1 MIFKTAFGKLA
12 LTGLAI
18 FAGFT
23 ASGFFHSPAPPDEAD
38 KYQASIASLVSRY
51 LELYHYQQ
59 YRLDDKLS
67 KLIFENYLESLDPQR
82 VFFLQT
88 DIDGFRKYETQLD
101 DDLHANPAQLG
112 PALEI
117 YARYKER
124 VKQRV
129 AIALKLI
136 DVPMDFNVDE
146 SVEYDRSKSAWAKDT
161 AALDDIWRRR
171 IKDERLSQQLRDTPN
186 KDFAT
191 MLHKRYE
198 RLQKNVEEFEI
209 PDIVETFLN
218 SVTSVYDPH
227 STYLKPATK
236 DNFDIQMGHSLEGI
250 GATLTTEAEY
260 TKVAALVKG
269 GPAERSGKIKVNDKI
284 IAVAQGDGEM
294 EDVIDMRIDKVVKK
308 IRGPKGSKVRLLI
321 IPNDATDSGTTKE
334 VGLVRDQVN
343 LKSQDAKA
351 EIKTIKD
358 QDGKEIRLG
367 VIDIPSFYL
376 DTRSKG
382 RGETE
387 FKSTTRDVRRLIAEL
402 EKKGIDGLAI
412 DLRQNGGGSL
422 DEAIQLTGLFIDHG
436 PVVQVKDY
444 AGKVDMEM
452 DPDPEQVYKG
462 PLVVL
467 TSVFSASASE
477 IFASAL
483 QDYGRAVVVGAKS
496 THGKGTVQNVAS
508 LQSQLARALSG
519 QVPENI
525 AGALKITTL
534 KFYRVSGGST
544 QFKGVE
550 PDVVLPSPYDGLK
563 VKEED
568 LPRALTWDEIEP
580 IQHNSYDLVR
590 QALPL
595 LKTNSAKRVANN
607 PEFRYVAED
616 TKTLLDRRERNALSL
631 DLTKRKKEKEDDKAR
646 LKTRDTERKHRVSI
660 ISANELLFPEEHQD
674 DDLTAA
680 DEPATEEKV
689 VVPDFVLEE
698 TLLVL
703 KDYIIHKDLWIAGVS
718 PKKDS
723 L

>member
-12 LTGLAI
+12 LMGLAI

-23 ASGFFHSPAPPDEAD
+23 ASGFFNGPAPADEAD

-59 YRLDDKLS
+59 YRLDDRLS
-67 KLIFENYLESLDPQR
+67 KLVFENYLDSLDPQR
-82 VFFLQT
+82 VFFLQS
-88 DIDGFRKYETQLD
+88 DIDEFRKYEEQID
-101 DDLHANPAQLG
+101 DILHANPAQLG
-112 PALEI
+112 PPLEI
-117 YARYKER
+117 YARYRERVKER
-124 VKQRV
+124 VAV
-129 AIALKLI
+129 ALKLI
-136 DVPMDFNVDE
+136 DAPMNFD
-146 SVEYDRSKSAWAKDT
+146 VEETMEFDRAKSPWAKST
-161 AALDDIWRRR
+161 AELDDLWRRR

-186 KDFAT
+186 KDFAS

-198 RLQKNVEEFEI
+198 RLQKNVEDLETV
-209 PDIVETFLN
+209 DIVESFLN
-218 SVTSVYDPH
+218 SLTTVYDPH
-227 STYLKPATK
+227 STYLKPASK

-260 TKVAALVKG
+260 TKVSALVKG

-321 IPNDATDSGTTKE
+321 IPNDAVDSGTTKE
-334 VGLVRDQVN
+334 VGLIRDQVN

-351 EIKTIKD
+351 EIKLLKD
-358 QDGKEIRLG
+358 QDGKVTRLG
-367 VIDIPSFYL
+367 VIEIPSFYL

-382 RGETE
+382 RGEAE
-387 FKSTTRDVRRLIAEL
+387 FKSTTRDVRRLLAEL

-436 PVVQVKDY
+436 PVVQVRDF

-452 DPDPEQVYKG
+452 DPDPAQIYKG

-483 QDYGRAVVVGAKS
+483 QDYGRGVIVGAKS

-534 KFYRVSGGST
+534 KFYRISGGST

-568 LPRALTWDEIEP
+568 LPRALTWDEIDP
-580 IQHNSYDLVR
+580 IQHSSYDMVR

-595 LKTNSAKRVANN
+595 LKANSAKRIANN
-607 PEFRYVAED
+607 PEFRYVADD
-616 TKTLLDRRERNALSL
+616 TKNLLERRERNTLSL
-631 DLTKRKKEKEDDKAR
+631 SLAKRKQEKEEDKAK
-646 LKTRDTERKHRVSI
+646 LKAREEERKHRVSV
-660 ISANELLFPEEHQD
+660 ISSSELLFPEEHQEED
-674 DDLTAA
+674 VLGTE
-680 DEPATEEKV
+680 EPAEEKV
-689 VVPDFVLEE
+689 KVPDFVLEE
-698 TLLVL
+698 SLLVL
-703 KDYIIHKDLWIAGVS
+703 KDYITHKDLWVVGMA